1 MNMSNGFF
9 SRLQESLR
17 AHLWLLVYLSI
28 LPIIVG
34 ARYFI
39 IRGDIFP
46 GEAVFMPISI
56 LLWAVLPTLLIALL
70 RSSNTAWVRLTGKVL
85 SWLVIFT
92 ALGLFT
98 FEHYLLSS
106 YKALYTDSI
115 AVNILAT
122 NPDEAS
128 EFISVIPPG
137 YILQPLGVG
146 LVLLLICALSLR
158 KICRK
163 GRGKSRTLW
172 LCYLLPLL
180 LAIPAHLYFTFKA
193 GSYNF
198 MSPIERLYHGTLD
211 SKRNGE
217 EVAKMLA
224 RLRTADVGEV
234 EAADLGKINVVLIM
248 GESLRRDYMHCY
260 GYPVSNTP
268 YIDSMVREGSI
279 ILFSNAIAPAP
290 STVNAVK
297 GNISLHSLESKGDW
311 AEYPTLMSLLSKA
324 GYYTYWVS
332 NQEKQ
337 GGFVMP
343 VAAIAET
350 ADSTKYI
357 KVRTS
362 SDWASAYDEEIVP
375 HLLHLNMVDR
385 PLMQVVHLMGSHTAF
400 TQRYP
405 KTYERF
411 SAADLPEQTPEG
423 TPRRKGVTEDRN
435 LAEYLNTIIYN
446 DKVIADILAAFRGE
460 PALVIYTADHGLE
473 IHDDPTSP
481 EHCGHT
487 DQPLGLRIPLM
498 VYATP
503 EFKQAQ
509 PELWER
515 IAAAKDRRIMT
526 DIMSTS
532 ICDLLGVRSRY
543 VLDSLS
549 FFSPSYNEQRRHAV
563 TFYEREIEL

>member
-1 MNMSNGFF
+1 MATCLPHYLASDCRGTLLYH
-9 SRLQESLR
+9 SWQHLSWRSYLYAYQYHALGRHRCWYYLHSYGIRTER
-17 AHLWLLVYLSI
+17 APHIIGKIVTWLV
-28 LPIIVG
+28 V
-34 ARYFI
+34 
-39 IRGDIFP
+39 
-46 GEAVFMPISI
+46 
-56 LLWAVLPTLLIALL
+56 LIAL
-70 RSSNTAWVRLTGKVL
+70 
-85 SWLVIFT
+85 
-92 ALGLFT
+92 ALFV

-122 NPDEAS
+122 NPSEAT
-128 EFISVIPPG
+128 EFMSVIPPS
-137 YILQPLGVG
+137 YLLQPLGVG
-146 LVLLLICALSLR
+146 LILLYLCGFLLRRSMERSKRPKRRTAL
-158 KICRK
+158 
-163 GRGKSRTLW
+163 
-172 LCYLLPLL
+172 LCYIIPLI
-180 LAIPAHLYFTFKA
+180 LAIPAQLYFTLKA

-198 MSPIERLYHGTLD
+198 MSPIERIYHGTMD

-217 EVAKMLA
+217 EVAQMLA
-224 RLRTADVGEV
+224 KLRTADVGEV
-234 EAADLGKINVVLIM
+234 HASNLGKINVVLIM
-248 GESLRRDYMHCY
+248 GESLRRDYMQCY
-260 GYPVSNTP
+260 GYPVRNTP
-268 YIDSMVREGSI
+268 HIDSMVRDGSI
-279 ILFSNAIAPAP
+279 VLFSNVTAPAP
-290 STVNAVK
+290 STVDAVK
-297 GNISLHSLESKGDW
+297 GNISLHSLECQGDW

-357 KVRTS
+357 KLRTS
-362 SDWASAYDEEIVP
+362 SDWAAAYDEEVIP
-375 HLLHLNMVDR
+375 HLLHLQEVNQ

-400 TQRYP
+400 PQRYP
-405 KTYERF
+405 KAYDHFT
-411 SAADLPEQTPEG
+411 SKDLPDQTPDG
-423 TPRRKGVTEDRN
+423 TPRRKGQTEDLN
-435 LAEYLNTIIYN
+435 LAQYLNTIIYN
-446 DKVIADILAAFRGE
+446 DKVVADIMTSFRGE

-487 DQPLGLRIPLM
+487 DQPIGLRIPLM

-503 EFKQAQ
+503 ELRTMH

-515 IAAAKDRRIMT
+515 VVSAKDRRIMT
-526 DIMSTS
+526 DIMATS

-543 VLDSLS
+543 VTDSLS

-563 TFYEREIEL
+563 SFYERVVEL

>member
-1 MNMSNGFF
+1 MSNGLR
-9 SRLQESLR
+9 SRLQSSLKT
-17 AHLWLLVYLSI
+17 HLWLFLYLML
-28 LPIIVG
+28 LPLLVG

-39 IRGDIFP
+39 IRGDIYP
-46 GEAVFMPISI
+46 GEAVFMPIS
-56 LLWAVLPTLLIALL
+56 LGMWAALATLLVALM
-70 RSSNTAWVRLTGKVL
+70 RSSPRRGWQALGKVL
-85 SWLVIFT
+85 LILSIVLT
-92 ALGLFT
+92 LGLFV

-122 NPDEAS
+122 NPDEAT
-128 EFISVIPPG
+128 EFMSVIPPS
-137 YILQPLGVG
+137 YLLIPLGVG
-146 LVLLLICALSLR
+146 LLLLLMCGVLLRRRLAHKPRHPRLV
-158 KICRK
+158 
-163 GRGKSRTLW
+163 W
-172 LCYLLPLL
+172 LCYITPLV
-180 LAIPAHLYFTFKA
+180 LAIPAQLYFHYKA
-193 GSYNF
+193 NSYNF
-198 MSPIERLYHGTLD
+198 MTPIERLYAGTRD
-211 SKRNGE
+211 SMRNGKA
-217 EVAKMLA
+217 VAEMLA
-224 RLRTADVGEV
+224 KLRTAEVGQV
-234 EAADLGKINVVLIM
+234 SATDLGRINVVLIM

-268 YIDSMVREGSI
+268 YIDSMVQDGSI
-279 ILFSNAIAPAP
+279 VLFSNATAPAP

-297 GNISLHSLESKGDW
+297 GNISLHSLESTGDW

-337 GGFVMP
+337 GGFIMP

-362 SDWASAYDEEIVP
+362 SDWASAYDEEIIP
-375 HLLHLNMVDR
+375 HILHLEGRDR

-405 KTYERF
+405 KSYDRF
-411 SAADLPEQTPEG
+411 TTADLPTLTPDG
-423 TPRRKGVTEDRN
+423 TPRRKGKQEDRN

-446 DKVIADILAAFRGE
+446 DRVVRDILASFRGE

-487 DQPLGLRIPLM
+487 DAPIGLRIPLM

-503 EFKQAQ
+503 EFRSLH
-509 PELWER
+509 PDLWER
-515 IAAAKDRRIMT
+515 VVAAKDRRIMT

-532 ICDLLGVRSRY
+532 ICDLLGVRSPY
-543 VLDSLS
+543 VTDSLS
-549 FFSPSYNEQRRHAV
+549 FFSAKYNEQRRHAV
-563 TFYEREIEL
+563 NFYEREVEL